1 MAPPARE
8 RTTLH
13 EEGHPDAGAIMD
25 GITFNAE
32 KETLHKKIKDKRQKI
47 QERINMK
54 GMTLIVKKTTQLIVG
69 IVFLYGIYVII
80 HGHLTPGGGF
90 AGGVILAGSFIL
102 LILAYG
108 SDFMKLSR
116 EESGSTIT
124 ENLAVLIFLLIAMAG
139 MIAGARVFFHNWLPA
154 GKVGELVSAGVIP
167 LYNIFVGI
175 EVAASILTI
184 FLALVIFKEEM
195 TK

>member
-1 MAPPARE
+1 
-8 RTTLH
+8 
-13 EEGHPDAGAIMD
+13 
-25 GITFNAE
+25 
-32 KETLHKKIKDKRQKI
+32 
-47 QERINMK
+47 MK
-54 GMTLIVKKTTQLIVG
+54 GMTLIVKKTTQLISG
-69 IVFLYGIYVII
+69 IVFLYGFYIII

-108 SDFMKLSR
+108 SDFMHLTR
-116 EESGSTIT
+116 EESGSTMI
-124 ENLAVLIFLLIAMAG
+124 ENLAVLAALLVALAG
-139 MIAGARVFFHNWLPA
+139 MITGIKVFFSNWLPV
-154 GKVGELVSAGVIP
+154 GTVGELISAGVIP
-167 LYNIFVGI
+167 IYNILIGT